1 MGIIKK
7 DQPND
12 ILLLQPVRFADE
24 KIPRSKVRMLY
35 CDVSGRVYSS
45 LVSRTVYERARASA
59 TGMARRHRYFAT
71 VGLETAPGQ
80 FVPAIVEIGQKDVW
94 ALEHILEHALKNGKL
109 PDILKKYLK
118 PIIKL
123 NESER
128 ETVIAEYRRRRK
140 QAQTE
145 ATPKVLERLPYYP
158 EEEMEVSMPLYKAE
172 YSYPLIVLKILP
184 ADVNTPRNNS
194 KLLVLDSDGDMAVM
208 EMPTRT
214 VRKMEIELTGYSKKK
229 RENTCILISKN
240 KYDYILGFMTISRQ
254 QKKSLDV
261 LTRYFED
268 TGSSKQRVS
277 LAVQTVIT
285 RAKGSVSSQA
295 G

>member
-1 MGIIKK
+1 MRIIKR

-12 ILLLQPVRFADE
+12 VLFLQPVRFADE
-24 KIPRSKVRMLY
+24 KIPRRKVRMLY
-35 CDVSGRVYSS
+35 CDISGRVYSS
-45 LVSRTVYERARASA
+45 FVNRTVYERARESA
-59 TGMARRHRYFAT
+59 AGMARRRSYFAT
-71 VGLETAPGQ
+71 VGLETSPGQ
-80 FVPAIVEIGQKDVW
+80 YVPATVEIGQKDVW
-94 ALEHILEHALKNGKL
+94 ALEHILEHALKNGQL

-128 ETVIAEYRRRRK
+128 ETVIAEFRKRRR
-140 QAQTE
+140 QVQPE

-158 EEEMEVSMPLYKAE
+158 EEEMEVSMPIYKAE
-172 YSYPLIVLKILP
+172 YSYPLIVLKMLP
-184 ADVNTPRNNS
+184 PDVNTPRDTS

-208 EMPTRT
+208 EMPARI

-229 RENTCILISKN
+229 RDSTCILISKN
-240 KYDYILGFMTISRQ
+240 RDGYTFGFMTVSRQ

-261 LTRYFED
+261 LTRYFEE

-285 RAKGSVSSQA
+285 RAKENVSSQA

>member
-1 MGIIKK
+1 MGIIKR

-12 ILLLQPVRFADE
+12 VLFLQPVRFADE
-24 KIPRSKVRMLY
+24 KIPRGKVRMLY
-35 CDVSGRVYSS
+35 CDISGKVYSS
-45 LVSRTVYERARASA
+45 FVNRTLYERARASA
-59 TGMARRHRYFAT
+59 TGMARRRRYFAT

-80 FVPAIVEIGQKDVW
+80 FVPATVEIGQKDVW

-128 ETVIAEYRRRRK
+128 ETAIADYRKRRR
-140 QAQTE
+140 QVQPET
-145 ATPKVLERLPYYP
+145 TPKVLERLPYYP
-158 EEEMEVSMPLYKAE
+158 EEEMEVSMPIYKAE
-172 YSYPLIVLKILP
+172 YTYPLVVLKMLP
-184 ADVNTPRNNS
+184 PDVNTPRDTS
-194 KLLVLDSDGDMAVM
+194 KMLVLDSDGDMAVM
-208 EMPTRT
+208 EMPTR
-214 VRKMEIELTGYSKKK
+214 VIRKMEIEFTGYSKKK
-229 RENTCILISKN
+229 RDSTCVLISKN
-240 KYDYILGFMTISRQ
+240 KDGYTLGYMTVSRQ

-261 LTRYFED
+261 LTRYFEE

-285 RAKGSVSSQA
+285 RAKDSVSSQA
-295 G
+295 S